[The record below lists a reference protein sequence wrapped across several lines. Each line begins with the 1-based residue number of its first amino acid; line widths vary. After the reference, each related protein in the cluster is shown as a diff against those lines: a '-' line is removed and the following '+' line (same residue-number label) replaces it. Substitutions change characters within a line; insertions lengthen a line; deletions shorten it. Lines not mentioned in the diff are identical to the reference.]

1 MIKIDED
8 NLKSG
13 LLGLVVA
20 LVEIIKDVL
29 EKEAVRRMDSLQ
41 LTDDEID
48 RLGLSLIELDK
59 AIDLIKIENNLTDV
73 VRNVRGELDKL
84 VEDSIDLVN
93 PRSSREVRK
102 IG

>member
-73 VRNVRGELDKL
+73 VRNVRGELNKL

-93 PRSSREVRK
+93 PQSSREVRK